1 MNDLILSPP
10 FWIEAVQPG
19 CPPWTPRGHPRMAK
33 RAPHKN
39 PKIYQTCTRGAFGVG
54 VSILGVHKAAARTG
68 GSSSR
73 SGQRAFPDRKTDQ
86 QFSFQVPVLPPGAD
100 LTPDRMWRGASHPS
114 SSWPDRIR

>member
-39 PKIYQTCTRGAFGVG
+39 PKIYQTCTRGAFGVE
-54 VSILGVHKAAARTG
+54 GVHFG
-68 GSSSR
+68 CPQGR
-73 SGQRAFPDRKTDQ
+73 SKNRRVFEPERPTRV
-86 QFSFQVPVLPPGAD
+86 S
-100 LTPDRMWRGASHPS
+100 
-114 SSWPDRIR
+114 